1 MISNSSHMMVISRN
15 HVLGKVD
22 YYCIAIN
29 FVDVN
34 LSKSV
39 LMISI
44 DNDKDRSET
53 GNNLIGLFRTG
64 KDYLHCYHLETT

>member
-29 FVDVN
+29 FAAVN
-34 LSKSV
+34 RSKSV

-44 DNDKDRSET
+44 DKDRSET
-53 GNNLIGLFRTG
+53 GENLIGLIRQG
-64 KDYLHCYHLETT
+64 NDLYCYHLETT